1 MNTENQPNPSKHS
14 AFGILPEKATSSE
27 MHCCHPSNPIGS
39 EQALAPVRYPDTF
52 AEGAWDKLPKTKG
65 TFDFVPQV
73 ITFATLYKNYIDF
86 LFGSC

>member
-14 AFGILPEKATSSE
+14 AFGILPKK
-27 MHCCHPSNPIGS
+27 G
-39 EQALAPVRYPDTF
+39 YPDTF

-65 TFDFVPQV
+65 MFDFVPQV

>member
-1 MNTENQPNPSKHS
+1 MNIVVGG
-14 AFGILPEKATSSE
+14 AFDIVDVVV
-27 MHCCHPSNPIGS
+27 GS
-39 EQALAPVRYPDTF
+39 EQALALVRYPDTF